1 MSLTEREGVAG
12 VAMLAMYADGVIM
25 AEEDDLIRERLLQF
39 PFFSEMDD
47 DALGRV
53 LSAIERHSE
62 KVGPERLLLEASA
75 VIGPRLRPTAYLL
88 ATEVVIAD
96 GDYAPEE
103 DEYLQKLRKALALS
117 DDQARSIHEAVE
129 IRSRR

>member
-1 MSLTEREGVAG
+1 MPLTEREGVAG
-12 VAMLAMYADGVIM
+12 IALLAMYADGVIM

-39 PFFSEMDD
+39 PFFLELDE

-53 LSAIERHSE
+53 LAAVEAHGE
-62 KVGPERLLLEASA
+62 KVGPEKLLAESA
-75 VIGPRLRPTAYLL
+75 AAVGPRLRPTAYLL
-88 ATEVVIAD
+88 ATEVVMAD

-117 DDQARSIHEAVE
+117 DEQARSIHEAVE
-129 IRSRR
+129 IRARR